1 MYVCIYIYC
10 LYIYVCVIYIYI
22 CVCVYMCIYV
32 YICVYIYYTL
42 FLFLFILILIF
53 IFIVIFIQNHTQT
66 HTDTHTHTHIHTHTH
81 KDETN
86 CVHSNRKA
94 NPCDPNV
101 SSRVAWIWVA
111 GDCPEHSTDSW
122 LWMAMYTSI
131 LLSSEFARPVRASSM
146 VPVSFQR
153 HVCSRFVV
161 NPRMFENG
169 FTMISAGVPY
179 TLP

>member
-1 MYVCIYIYC
+1 MYIYILFIHICVCYIYIYMR
-10 LYIYVCVIYIYI
+10 
-22 CVCVYMCIYV
+22 MCIYV
-32 YICVYIYYTL
+32 YICVYMCIY
-42 FLFLFILILIF
+42 ILHIIP
-53 IFIVIFIQNHTQT
+53 IPVHSHTHIHIYSHIHTKPHTNT
-66 HTDTHTHTHIHTHTH
+66 HRHTHTHTHIHTHTH